1 MLSRQTRNDGAL
13 ATRLGL
19 TAVAALLLAACSAT
33 QGPEPTNSA
42 AFRLDRFEEMQRV
55 QQFDECAQEGLTL
68 DTEARSRASS
78 GAFLNSARVLSRC
91 LDDVAQSAE
100 AVPQAKRMRVHA
112 LATLNYFKGGDV
124 ETARRSFDRFKADYP
139 DRDLCL
145 RNNVSFIESVNVLL
159 GRTEQFRLGQF
170 AVLNVDD
177 DLKREVRRI
186 DYWKSK

>member
-1 MLSRQTRNDGAL
+1 MLSTETRGDGAV
-13 ATRLGL
+13 AARLGL
-19 TAVAALLLAACSAT
+19 AAAAALLLAACSAT
-33 QGPEPTNSA
+33 QSA
-42 AFRLDRFEEMQRV
+42 DPIDSATFRLDRYEEMQRV
-55 QQFDECAQEGLTL
+55 QQFETCADEGLTL

-100 AVPQAKRMRVHA
+100 AVPQAKRMRVSA

-124 ETARRSFDRFKADYP
+124 ESARRSFDRFKADYP
-139 DRDLCL
+139 DRDLYL

-159 GRTEQFRLGQF
+159 GRTEEIRLGQF